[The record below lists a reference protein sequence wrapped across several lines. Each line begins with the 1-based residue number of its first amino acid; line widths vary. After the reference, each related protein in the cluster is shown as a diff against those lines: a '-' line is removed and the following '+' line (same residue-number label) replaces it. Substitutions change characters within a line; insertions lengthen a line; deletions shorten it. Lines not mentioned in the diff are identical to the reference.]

1 MFTQAFLLILDY
13 KQLCMSNPILLGFI
27 ENVLGKSHKR
37 ARENYA
43 FICPKCN
50 HRKPKLEVNMTTNE
64 KGQNPFEC
72 WVCGFKGL
80 TIRSLLKQLQV
91 PLEQAQEILR
101 YVRKGEEIGYA
112 PSVTVELPKE
122 FKPVYGSASTSVIA
136 NKVKNYLYK
145 RGFTDRDFLK
155 YNIGYCTSG
164 PYEGRVIVPSYSESN
179 QLNFFVARTY
189 ENAYHKYKNPETSKD
204 IIGFENLINWNRPL
218 IIVEGVFDAIA
229 VKRNAVPIL
238 GKSLSR
244 SLLKKLV
251 DSRVEDIYI
260 ALDKDAFK
268 RALEYTEQFLNM
280 GKHVYLVDMHD
291 KDPSEMGFE
300 NFTRY
305 VQQAEEMD
313 FGKLLRYK
321 LS

>member
-1 MFTQAFLLILDY
+1 
-13 KQLCMSNPILLGFI
+13 MSNPILLGYI
-27 ENVLGKSHKR
+27 ENVLGKSYKK

-43 FICPKCN
+43 FTCPKCN
-50 HRKPKLEVNMTTNE
+50 HRKPKLEINIATNE

-91 PLEQAQEILR
+91 PLEQAQEVLR
-101 YVRKGEEIGYA
+101 CVRKGEELGYT
-112 PSVTVELPKE
+112 PSTSVELPKE
-122 FKPVYGSASTSVIA
+122 FKPIYQAATTSVIA

-145 RGFTDRDFLK
+145 RGFTDRDFIK

-164 PYEGRVIVPSYSESN
+164 PYEGRVVVPSYNESN

-189 ENAYHKYKNPETSKD
+189 ENAYHKYKNPEASKD
-204 IIGFENLINWNRPL
+204 IIGFENLINWSQP
-218 IIVEGVFDAIA
+218 IILVEGVFDAIA
-229 VKRNAVPIL
+229 AKRNAVPIL
-238 GKSLSR
+238 GKSLSK

-268 RALEYTEQFLNM
+268 KALEYTEQFLNM
-280 GKHVYLVDMHD
+280 GKRVYLVDMQD
-291 KDPSEMGFE
+291 KDPSEMGFA

-305 VQQAEEMD
+305 IQQAEEMNL
-313 FGKLLRYK
+313 GKLLRYK